1 MLKRKKKKD
10 RQWVKG
16 KAEVKSESLCLIPSS
31 TVEVLNVRPM
41 QPLWYG
47 SSWKALAVA
56 AATCWLL
63 IENRGLPL
71 GSNTFSFF

>member
-1 MLKRKKKKD
+1 MNVKEKKEEGQPVGD
-10 RQWVKG
+10 G
-16 KAEVKSESLCLIPSS
+16 EAEVKSESLCLIPSS
-31 TVEVLNVRPM
+31 TVEVLSVRPM
-41 QPLWYG
+41 QPLWYD
-47 SSWKALAVA
+47 SSWEALA